1 MRTKVKTIIES
12 IIEVLFTLILGSAL
26 VVLLLTAFILISII
40 QHDVNERLKQLVPD
54 VHFQPSNTIVLM
66 HEVRHYG

>member
-40 QHDVNERLKQLVPD
+40 QQDMHDKLKQLVPE
-54 VHFQPSNTIVLM
+54 VHFQPSNTIVLNS
-66 HEVRHYG
+66 EVRHYG

>member
-40 QHDVNERLKQLVPD
+40 QQDMHDKLKQLVPE